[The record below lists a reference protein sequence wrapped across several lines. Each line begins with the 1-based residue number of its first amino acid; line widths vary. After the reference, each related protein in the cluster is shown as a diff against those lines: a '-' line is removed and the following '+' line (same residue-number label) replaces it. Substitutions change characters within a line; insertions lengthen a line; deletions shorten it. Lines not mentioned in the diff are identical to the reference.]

1 MNPAARKQRKDDLAK
16 IHIAKDELN
25 LGDATY
31 RHIIEGIMSELGIP
45 GKPSAANLNA
55 QAREKLLDT
64 FRDMG
69 WSPVESAEA
78 SGPDH
83 DRGEPHGRYQS
94 TGRDGFA
101 TQDQLNYIAV
111 MEDQLG
117 WTPNPDRL
125 EGFIERQLGKEIE
138 PRFLRN
144 RQASDVIT
152 GLQNTLTS

>member
-1 MNPAARKQRKDDLAK
+1 
-16 IHIAKDELN
+16 
-25 LGDATY
+25 
-31 RHIIEGIMSELGIP
+31 
-45 GKPSAANLNA
+45 
-55 QAREKLLDT
+55 
-64 FRDMG
+64 
-69 WSPVESAEA
+69 
-78 SGPDH
+78 
-83 DRGEPHGRYQS
+83 
-94 TGRDGFA
+94 
-101 TQDQLNYIAV
+101 